1 MAPQIDLFSESPI
14 INLFVHKMA
23 MPLMGNRGRI
33 QMKSHYKSGIMRA
46 VLVIT
51 GVVAASAGI
60 FLAVSELR
68 NSEKISSEIPVAD
81 YRSEMN
87 ISYNVI
93 PKSNMLY
100 SEEALEEGLTYITE
114 FVNAVDS
121 NFEYFVS
128 GDSNMSVSGYYAV
141 NVIFAGYV
149 ESDGNGVN
157 VWSKQKEI
165 VPKTEF
171 KLNAEG
177 DVLAQRVRMNIDDYN
192 SFART
197 VIEASNIKV
206 PVNATVTMS
215 GEAVIK
221 NSKGE
226 TREPIAASLVIPLD
240 KSYFNIEKK
249 GAEAREGSIFIT
261 EEVDAP
267 LNMIKTAISA
277 VLILAGIM
285 ITAWAIMSK
294 PPCAEEMK
302 CRDVKK
308 MLSSYGSRAA
318 GVSRISIEKMD
329 SIYDIKEMEDI
340 VKVADELGKPILY
353 EYREDVKEIE
363 YFCVIDGST
372 MYRYNIDLWEC
383 DSKNANVRYARVEI

>member
-1 MAPQIDLFSESPI
+1 
-14 INLFVHKMA
+14 
-23 MPLMGNRGRI
+23 
-33 QMKSHYKSGIMRA
+33 MKTHNKSGIRRA
-46 VLVIT
+46 VLVIA

-114 FVNAVDS
+114 FVNLVDS
-121 NFEYFVS
+121 NFEYKVS
-128 GDSNMSVSGYYAV
+128 GDSTMSVDGYYSV

-149 ESDGNGVN
+149 ESEGNGTS
-157 VWSKQKEI
+157 VWRKQKEI

-171 KLNAEG
+171 KLNTEG
-177 DVLAQRVRMNIDDYN
+177 DVLSQRVRMNINDYN

-226 TREPIAASLVIPLD
+226 SREPISASLVIPLD

-249 GAEAREGSIFIT
+249 GAEARDGSIFIT

-267 LNMIKTAISA
+267 VNIIKTAISA

-285 ITAWAIMSK
+285 TTAYAIMSK

-318 GVSRISIEKMD
+318 GVRQIPLEKMD
-329 SIYDIKEMEDI
+329 SIYDIKQMEDI

-353 EYREDVKEIE
+353 EYSEDIKEIG
-363 YFCVIDGST
+363 YFCVIDGNT
-372 MYRYNIDLWEC
+372 MYRYNVDIHEC
-383 DSKNANVRYARVEI
+383 DSKNANVRYARAEI